1 MDVVKKAVRISVGFI
16 VVILGLFATC
26 IFLFG
31 NLAPLTM
38 LAGVAAGLV
47 SALIGWLLMR
57 RGSKNALEAL
67 GWLITLL
74 IS

>member
-1 MDVVKKAVRISVGFI
+1 MEVAKKAIRISAGCI
-16 VVILGLFATC
+16 VLVTGIVAAC

-38 LAGVAAGLV
+38 LVGVSAGLV
-47 SALIGWLLMR
+47 SALFGWLLMR